1 MDMIGQLAS
10 SPAMG
15 QIMSQMG
22 GGAGGGAAGGGGRGS
37 GQQQGAPPDF
47 NQLLASV
54 MPMVGQVLG
63 GGGAPGGAGSARNR
77 SRSPQRGD
85 LSELDAELPAAD
97 AARWRARIAA
107 DKAAI
112 DAAAGQ
118 GQPRKMSAAF
128 VAAGG
133 LGGGGGGGGSN

>member
-1 MDMIGQLAS
+1 MIGQLAS

-22 GGAGGGAAGGGGRGS
+22 GGAGAGGRGS
-37 GQQQGAPPDF
+37 GQQGQGAPPDF

-63 GGGAPGGAGSARNR
+63 GGGPGGGGAPGGGSSSARNR

-118 GQPRKMSAAF
+118 GQLRKMSAAF

-133 LGGGGGGGGSN
+133 LGGGGGSN